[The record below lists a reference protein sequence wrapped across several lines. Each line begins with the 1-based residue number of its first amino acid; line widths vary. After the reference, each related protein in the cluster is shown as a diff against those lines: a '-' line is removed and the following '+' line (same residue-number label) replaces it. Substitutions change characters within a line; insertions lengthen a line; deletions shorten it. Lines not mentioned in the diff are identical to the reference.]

1 MKHPYNRHCIDCIG
15 EVGEAE
21 QRESTHFLI
30 WVGTFVCEFCADKH
44 KKLFGSHTTKDVLRE
59 HWDDY
64 QLRSVAIG
72 GNKKFYEHLLEYEIE
87 RFDVATKYI
96 HEAVVWYSG
105 HHVAMMDD

>member
-1 MKHPYNRHCIDCIG
+1 M
-15 EVGEAE
+15 
-21 QRESTHFLI
+21 T

-44 KKLFGSHTTKDVLRE
+44 RKLFGSHTIKEVLRE

-87 RFDVATKYI
+87 RFDIATKYI

-105 HHVAMMDD
+105 RHVAMMDDQLDYFKMAQPPRSVEEELGKLHAEVT